1 MSRSANTVIL
11 LAALISWGALHAQDV
26 DRDDQ
31 QAETTEQQPS
41 DATDSADVDKITV
54 SATRRSDSIDSVP
67 VAVTAI
73 DGDTLEESGVRDL
86 QALQT
91 LSPSLYISVAGSEAG
106 SGVMRIRG
114 IGTSGISN
122 PGLEPAVGLFIDG
135 VYRPRP
141 GAALGDL
148 VGIDQIEVMRGP
160 QSTLFGKNTSAGAIS
175 IQTKKPDFLPG
186 AEVWAGAGNRDAWIA
201 GSSITGGIIDDRLAM
216 RLDVQAQKKDG
227 YIDNVRG
234 GTINDRDR
242 WLVRAQALFT
252 PSANVDVR
260 LVVDYAE
267 KDEKC
272 CAPTFTIFGPTAPA
286 IQAVGGTIFDE
297 PREFD
302 VAIDRTPSLTDENL
316 GISAHLD
323 WDFQN
328 GVSLNAIVSHR
339 EWTANSFGD
348 VDYTD
353 ADIAYYEKNE
363 IESNFDSAEFT
374 LAGEYGRVDWLVGA
388 FYGSQ
393 DTDTDARL
401 LFGADAGAFL
411 SLLAGGA
418 VPPAVFPEGTGQT
431 RIGFNQDADSWSVFT
446 HNEIDLGRDWTLT
459 LGARY
464 LDESKSGGGVVESN
478 APGCQIPGIP
488 PALQLLCPAPAYNA
502 SFDDDEVVGTAGI
515 NKMYGD
521 SGMVYLKY
529 SRGYKAGGLNLA
541 PTASLGGDVAAL
553 TFEPE
558 TVDAYELGLKQG
570 FLGNRLN
577 LRTAVF
583 YSEFEDFQLNF
594 FDGVSF
600 SISNAA
606 SAESKGVEVEL
617 DYRVFNGL
625 RLRGGVTY
633 TDATFGH
640 DTINEALRGKQVTN
654 AAEWSGMAGVYY
666 QRRLEFADASVF
678 GNLVVRGQSETNTG
692 ADLDPNKRQGGYAL
706 VNSRVG
712 LRFGSN
718 WEVALWANNLTDRE
732 YNMVIIDAVIQP
744 GSFQGFK
751 GEPRT
756 WGISVRKS
764 FW

>member
-11 LAALISWGALHAQDV
+11 LAALISGGALHAQDA

-41 DATDSADVDKITV
+41 DGTDSADLEKITV
-54 SATRRSDSIDSVP
+54 SATRRSNPIDSVP

-91 LSPSLYISVAGSEAG
+91 LSPSLFVSVAGSEAG
-106 SGVMRIRG
+106 SGIMRIRG

-122 PGLEPAVGLFIDG
+122 PGLEPAVGVFIDG

-148 VGIDQIEVMRGP
+148 VGIDQVEVLRGP
-160 QSTLFGKNTSAGAIS
+160 QSTLFGKNTSAGAIT

-186 AEVWAGAGNRDAWIA
+186 TEVWAGAGNRDAWIA
-201 GSSITGGIIDDRLAM
+201 GSSITGGIIDDLLAM
-216 RLDVQAQKKDG
+216 RLDVQAQQKDG
-227 YIDNVRG
+227 YIDNVYDG

-242 WLVRAQALFT
+242 WLARAQALFT
-252 PSANVDVR
+252 PSANVEVR
-260 LVVDYAE
+260 LVADYAE

-272 CAPTFTIFGPTAPA
+272 CAPPFTQYGPTAAA
-286 IQAVGGTIFDE
+286 IQAVGGTIFDD
-297 PREFD
+297 PREYD
-302 VAIDRTPSLTDENL
+302 VAINRTPGQTDEDL
-316 GISAHLD
+316 GMSAHLD
-323 WDFQN
+323 WHFHN
-328 GVSLNAIVSHR
+328 GITLNTIVSHR
-339 EWTANSFGD
+339 EWTANTFGD

-353 ADIAYYEKNE
+353 ADIAYYDKNE
-363 IESNFDSAEFT
+363 IDSSFDSAEFT
-374 LAGEYGRVDWLVGA
+374 LAGEHGRVDWLVGA

-393 DTDTDARL
+393 DTDTDGRL
-401 LFGADAGAFL
+401 LFGADAGAYF

-418 VPPAVFPEGTGQT
+418 VPPTVFPEGAGQT
-431 RIGFNQDADSWSVFT
+431 RIGFNQEADSWSLFT

-464 LDESKSGGGVVESN
+464 LDESKTGGGVVESN
-478 APGCQIPGIP
+478 SPGCQIPGIP
-488 PALQLLCPAPAYNA
+488 PALQLLCPAPAYNT
-502 SFDDDEVVGTAGI
+502 SFDDNEVVGTVGI
-515 NKMYGD
+515 SKMYGD
-521 SGMVYLKY
+521 SGMAYLNY
-529 SRGYKAGGLNLA
+529 SKGYKAGGLNLA
-541 PTASLGGDVAAL
+541 PTASLGDEAGL

-570 FLGNRLN
+570 FLNDRLN

-583 YSEFEDFQLNF
+583 YSEFEDFQLNY

-600 SISNAA
+600 NISNAA
-606 SAESKGVEVEL
+606 SATSKGVEVEL
-617 DYRVFNGL
+617 DYRVFDGL

-633 TDATFGH
+633 NDATFGH
-640 DTINEALRGKQVTN
+640 DTINEALRGQQVTN
-654 AAEWSGMAGVYY
+654 AAEWSGMAGAYY
-666 QRRLEFADASVF
+666 QQRLEFADASFF

-692 ADLDPNKRQGGYAL
+692 ANLDPNKRQGGYAL
-706 VNSRVG
+706 VNTRVG

-732 YNMVIIDAVIQP
+732 YNMVIIDAVTQA
-744 GSFQGFK
+744 GSYNGFK
-751 GEPRT
+751 GQPRT
-756 WGISVRKS
+756 WGISLRKS
-764 FW
+764 FL